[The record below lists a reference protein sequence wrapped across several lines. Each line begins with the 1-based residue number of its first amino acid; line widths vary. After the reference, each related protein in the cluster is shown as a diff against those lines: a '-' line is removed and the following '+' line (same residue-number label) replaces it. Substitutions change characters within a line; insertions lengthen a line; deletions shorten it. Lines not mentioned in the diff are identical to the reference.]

1 MELLKMKKTALV
13 LAITT
18 LSLSGC
24 KTLDAVP
31 GGLGDLVGT
40 KQVDQAQVQSVFNK
54 AQEAYLSAKSSIQ
67 TIATESLSD
76 FDPEKVKSANK
87 IWNDL
92 QEEFA
97 ELQAKPERAL
107 DKASLFSSNT
117 VADEIMTQ
125 SQEVVALVTA
135 AQNSKNA
142 IVAVLEPVR
151 AHFAVLD
158 KIEAKRNFEKQ
169 YVQLE
174 ERHEEL
180 KGMLIDGE
188 QSKVEGYLPDLNNR
202 LHKLEQDAVEK
213 FYLGDV
219 LADLKVLANSDK
231 SDVLPSVYVDA
242 KNAAELAQA
251 FARNNVRQYQDI
263 EAKTLLAQLQVKRIN
278 SLFDEHLR
286 RKEALKDDGVEGQL
300 LGLEK
305 QIYQLTLKAGLGDLR
320 HLSFTEQLD
329 ELNKV
334 TK

>member
-1 MELLKMKKTALV
+1 MKKTLIALA
-13 LAITT
+13 LGT
-18 LSLSGC
+18 LSLTGC

-40 KQVDQAQVQSVFNK
+40 KEVDQAQVQAVYNK
-54 AQEAYLSAKSSIQ
+54 AQEAYLSAKSAIQ
-67 TIATESLSD
+67 SIATESLAD
-76 FDPEKVKSANK
+76 FDPSRVKAANK

-97 ELQAKPERAL
+97 ELEAKPERAL
-107 DKASLFSSNT
+107 EKASLFSSNT
-117 VADEIMTQ
+117 VADEVMEQ
-125 SQEVVALVTA
+125 SQEITTLIASAQA
-135 AQNSKNA
+135 AKDA

-158 KIEAKRNFEKQ
+158 KIEAQKNFPKQ
-169 YVQLE
+169 YEQLV

-188 QSKVEGYLPDLNNR
+188 QAKVEGYLPELNNR

-213 FYLGDV
+213 FYLGEV
-219 LADLKVLANSDK
+219 LSDLKVLANSDK
-231 SDVLPSVYVDA
+231 SEVLPAVFVDA
-242 KNAAELAQA
+242 KNSAELAQA

-278 SLFDEHLR
+278 RLFEEHIR
-286 RKEALKDDGVEGQL
+286 RKEALKNDSVESQL
-300 LGLEK
+300 LALEK
-305 QIYQLTLKAGLGDLR
+305 QIFQLTQKAGLGDLR
-320 HLSFTEQLD
+320 HLSFSEQLA

-334 TK
+334 N